1 MPLSNIKIHRSGPEM
16 LNELIGRLP
25 TSDLERWA
33 SKTAGS
39 PFLLQL
45 VRPRS
50 MESTMNPERLF
61 KVTEFL
67 QPADGEPIRS
77 VITESADAAGVA
89 WYVKPGQSIS
99 AHMHPDGQD
108 TWTILSGCGE
118 YSVSSNGESIA
129 IAKGDVLVAHRREVH
144 GVHNTGQ
151 EPLVF
156 VSVVS
161 PAESGFEPL

>member
-33 SKTAGS
+33 LKTARP

-45 VRPRS
+45 ATPRS

-77 VITESADAAGVA
+77 VITESADAAVVA

-161 PAESGFEPL
+161 PAASGFEPV

>member
-33 SKTAGS
+33 LKTAGP

-45 VRPRS
+45 ATPRS

-77 VITESADAAGVA
+77 VITESADAAVVA

-118 YSVSSNGESIA
+118 YSGSSNGESIA

-161 PAESGFEPL
+161 PAASGFEPV